1 MSIPSSDIPGIF
13 SFGGYYFSQRSPG
26 MWTEYRDMVAGSGR
40 LLPEILVDEEGKS
53 AHVCRE
59 MSYRKMLDLIRNI
72 TKLAERGSAGS

>member
-26 MWTEYRDMVAGSGR
+26 TWKEFRDMVAGSGR

-59 MSYRKMLDLIRNI
+59 MSYRRVLELISNMA
-72 TKLAERGSAGS
+72 K